1 MLRVH
6 KRVVVSPS
14 FTSPPPQEKE
24 GETEQ
29 FCGVTTSASS
39 FPPRKKKS
47 FEEKRRAK
55 KWGPPRRIF
64 FFLGR
69 GLSFSRFGADFFL
82 SIFSFFCAPT
92 LHGRRAAQ
100 TSRPPDKWSRLV
112 LGRKSYE
119 NERRI
124 VFSSLHARRLS
135 AGLQ

>member
-14 FTSPPPQEKE
+14 FTSPLPSQQKE

-39 FPPRKKKS
+39 FPPKKEKK

-55 KWGPPRRIF
+55 KWGPPRRNF
-64 FFLGR
+64 FR
-69 GLSFSRFGADFFL
+69 GGVSFSVL
-82 SIFSFFCAPT
+82 SIFSFFCVPT
-92 LHGRRAAQ
+92 LVGGLLKQAP
-100 TSRPPDKWSRLV
+100 SSDKWSRLV

-119 NERRI
+119 NERKI